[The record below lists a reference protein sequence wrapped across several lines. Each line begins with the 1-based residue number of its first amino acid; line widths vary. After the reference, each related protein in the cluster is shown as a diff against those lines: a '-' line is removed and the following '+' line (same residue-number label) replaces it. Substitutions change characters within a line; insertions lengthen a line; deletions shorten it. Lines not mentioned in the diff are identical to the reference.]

1 MTQGVGWQ
9 TLIGSSL
16 IMSFALLGD
25 ALIYAVLPIYAED
38 FGVTMPMVGILLSIN
53 RFVRVFTYGIISNLA
68 NTYGMRSMCIVAA
81 LMATSSTAI
90 YGLSNGFLPLFLA
103 RIVWGIAYAILV
115 LSTLAYAIQYRA
127 KAGTRVGTSQ
137 AIQRLGPIL
146 SLLLGTWLVTQVGPS
161 KVFILLAIP
170 TSLGIIIGLYLPK
183 HETPN
188 KKVEKTKH
196 KIAKPTLLDIL
207 FFLQGYGVDGLF
219 AVTVT
224 LMLAKT
230 NDFNIAILG
239 GGTLLA
245 LRHFGEAIAAP
256 IFGYI
261 ADIIGAKKIFLISA
275 LLTVSG
281 LLLISQDYIIIGAI
295 ILLIFRGALAALG
308 PAIIAQSEVSEENI
322 LGNLA
327 RMQTWRDLGAA
338 LGPVITGSTL
348 LLVSA
353 ELQHL
358 ILAIIFTSFLVLFKR
373 SKSF

>member
-53 RFVRVFTYGIISNLA
+53 RFVRVFTYGIISNLV

-188 KKVEKTKH
+188 KKVEKTKY

>member
-1 MTQGVGWQ
+1 
-9 TLIGSSL
+9 
-16 IMSFALLGD
+16 
-25 ALIYAVLPIYAED
+25 
-38 FGVTMPMVGILLSIN
+38 
-53 RFVRVFTYGIISNLA
+53 
-68 NTYGMRSMCIVAA
+68 MCIVAA

>member
-1 MTQGVGWQ
+1 M
-9 TLIGSSL
+9 
-16 IMSFALLGD
+16 
-25 ALIYAVLPIYAED
+25 
-38 FGVTMPMVGILLSIN
+38 
-53 RFVRVFTYGIISNLA
+53 
-68 NTYGMRSMCIVAA
+68 
-81 LMATSSTAI
+81 
-90 YGLSNGFLPLFLA
+90 
-103 RIVWGIAYAILV
+103 
-115 LSTLAYAIQYRA
+115 
-127 KAGTRVGTSQ
+127 
-137 AIQRLGPIL
+137 
-146 SLLLGTWLVTQVGPS
+146 GPS

-188 KKVEKTKH
+188 KNVEKTKH

-295 ILLIFRGALAALG
+295 ILLICLLYTSPSPRDR
-308 PAIIAQSEVSEENI
+308 QKS
-322 LGNLA
+322 
-327 RMQTWRDLGAA
+327 RM
-338 LGPVITGSTL
+338 PS
-348 LLVSA
+348 SA
-353 ELQHL
+353 
-358 ILAIIFTSFLVLFKR
+358 
-373 SKSF
+373 